1 MINRTHLLW
10 IPLAAAIVIAGGT
23 ISSAQ
28 SEAPKPG
35 AQSAHALGGYC
46 PVAYVAMNQAM
57 KGNPAISS
65 THQGKTY
72 LFANADAKKMFDEA
86 PAKYVPAYEGIC
98 ATGVAM
104 GMKLE
109 SKPELFTI
117 HNGKAYLVSDQKAK
131 GMFDQD
137 KAGLIAKADANWP
150 KVSAMK

>member
-1 MINRTHLLW
+1 MRKHLLW
-10 IPLAAAIVIAGGT
+10 IPLAVVMAVAGAT
-23 ISSAQ
+23 PAYAQ

-65 THQGKTY
+65 THKGKTY
-72 LFANADAKKMFDEA
+72 LLANADAKKMFDAA
-86 PAKYVPAYEGIC
+86 PEKYVPAYDGIC

-109 SKPELFTI
+109 SKPDLFVV
-117 HNGKAYLVSDQKAK
+117 HEGKAYLFSDAKAK
-131 GMFDQD
+131 AMFEQD
-137 KAGLIAKADANWP
+137 KAGTIAKANANWP